1 MMNNEGYNTIGIDG
15 HLDWKRIRKLFIIGL
30 VAGIMVFIGD
40 WLLGYGVAD
49 ETLTGNERMLS
60 AYLGLS
66 DTRIFWSAF
75 LGLIGIP
82 LEGLCYFGIY
92 RLMAER
98 APRLAHSFRSGVFGY
113 LIFGACGV
121 HVPCWIFDF
130 RCLRCSCAVSGCRIC
145 IQSSDGSKP
154 GEGV

>member
-15 HLDWKRIRKLFIIGL
+15 NLDWKRIRKLFIIGL

-121 HVPCWIFDF
+121 HVPC
-130 RCLRCSCAVSGCRIC
+130 LAAVYVYNHLMEVSPEKAFELSMPLPQR
-145 IQSSDGSKP
+145 GSA
-154 GEGV
+154 